1 MEKNKDI
8 ITREGK
14 KIMADVKFEIQQE
27 IGTIS
32 ESSKGWKKELNVV
45 SWNGDIAKYDLREW
59 APDHQKMGKGLTFTK
74 EELVK
79 LRDMLDQMD
88 V

>member
-1 MEKNKDI
+1 
-8 ITREGK
+8 
-14 KIMADVKFEIQQE
+14 MADVKFEIQQE